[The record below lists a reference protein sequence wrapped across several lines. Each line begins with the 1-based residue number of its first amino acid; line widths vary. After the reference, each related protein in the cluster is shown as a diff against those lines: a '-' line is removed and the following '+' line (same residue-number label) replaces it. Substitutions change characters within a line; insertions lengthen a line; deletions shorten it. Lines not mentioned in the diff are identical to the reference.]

1 MSINIKKV
9 VVGPLMTNCY
19 IVEKNEAC
27 LIIDPGDEK
36 EKIINNITFPPIAI
50 LVTHSHNDHIGA
62 LESLKALYNIPVYQ
76 YNNLNEEN
84 INIGDFNIDVIYT
97 KGHKD
102 DSITFYFK
110 EDEIMFT
117 GDFLFKNSIGR
128 TDMPTG
134 NTLEMKQSIAKIKEY
149 SSRIKIYPGH
159 GEITNL
165 GIEKDNNPF
174 LR

>member
-1 MSINIKKV
+1 MCINIKKV

-19 IVEKNEAC
+19 IVEKNETC

-50 LVTHSHNDHIGA
+50 LVTHGHNDHIGV
-62 LESLKALYNIPVYQ
+62 LEPLKNLYNIPVYQ
-76 YNNLNEEN
+76 YKNLNEEN

-110 EDEIMFT
+110 EAEVMFT

-128 TDMPTG
+128 TDLETG
-134 NTLEMKQSIAKIKEY
+134 NDIEMKKSIDKILKY
-149 SSRIKIYPGH
+149 NDKIKIYPGH
-159 GEITNL
+159 GPSTTLEL
-165 GIEKDNNPF
+165 EKKYNYY
-174 LR
+174 LK